1 MMNDNDDD
9 LMQGN
14 LLDGNQ
20 IMNEDEDLMEGDD

>member
-1 MMNDNDDD
+1 MNDNDDD

>member
-20 IMNEDEDLMEGDD
+20 IINEDEDLMEGDD